1 MNDLEMELQT
11 IRQKLQTL
19 KATPPEPVA
28 APWVQSR
35 LTAPSPSLAQ
45 VTTAIATLRQRSGQT
60 QPPAS
65 DSSLQQFDD
74 ILTSVDSLAQQQQQ
88 TLQQLQRL
96 GDSLAQQVQPGTS
109 PAIDD
114 IVRFLSACQTIQIPT
129 IQRNANGY
137 LGLHHRAVNFRQAE
151 YDATSNAASLRMRS
165 QLFKRTLQP
174 QGAEEFD
181 RSPMPSSLLGELRQ
195 LYQPVYRTLQRW
207 SNRHL
212 PPLNPSRTSH
222 FTILDGA
229 IWGIGAV
236 ISRIILNQLFQVY
249 TALWTPVAL
258 MIIVGVIV
266 SLYRSILSPRP
277 DPVLGYRTLMI
288 IVGLLIGGR
297 FS

>member
-11 IRQKLQTL
+11 IRQKLKTL
-19 KATPPEPVA
+19 KAAPPETVA

-60 QPPAS
+60 QPPAP

-74 ILTSVDSLAQQQQQ
+74 ILTSVDSLAQQQQKA
-88 TLQQLQRL
+88 LQQLQRL
-96 GDSLAQQVQPGTS
+96 GDSLAQQSQPGTS

-129 IQRNANGY
+129 IQRDANGY
-137 LGLHHRAVNFRQAE
+137 LGLHHRSVNFRQAE
-151 YDATSNAASLRMRS
+151 YDATSNADALRMRS
-165 QLFKRTLQP
+165 QLFKHTLQP
-174 QGAEEFD
+174 QEAEEFD
-181 RSPMPSSLLGELRQ
+181 RSPISLLNELKRI
-195 LYQPVYRTLQRW
+195 YQPVYRALQRW
-207 SNRHL
+207 SNRYL
-212 PPLNPSRTSH
+212 SPSKQPRTSH
-222 FTILDGA
+222 FTLLDGA
-229 IWGIGAV
+229 IWGVGAV
-236 ISRIILNQLFQVY
+236 IVRIVLNQLFQIY
-249 TALWTPVAL
+249 AALWTPVAL
-258 MIIVGVIV
+258 MVIVGVIV